1 MARYTGLFTIST
13 PLEQLR
19 TQLAQVLESCNLDI
33 VYDTGDYMMA
43 REVPGRVAFAKLV
56 SVEVLIDRPVEF
68 TEEIRMRFVVKN
80 EELPLQKD
88 NHCHMMFETVKDAIA
103 NSDCWQLPENIAG

>member
-1 MARYTGLFTIST
+1 MARYTGLFAITT
-13 PLEQLR
+13 PSQQLH
-19 TQLAQVLESCNLDI
+19 TQLGEVLESCNLEI

-56 SVEVLIDRPVEF
+56 SVEVLIDRPVES
-68 TEEIRMRFVVKN
+68 TEEVRMKFVVKN

-88 NHCHMMFETVKDAIA
+88 NHCHMMFETVKQAIA
-103 NSDCWQLPENIAG
+103 TSDRWQLLENIVG